1 MPISPPNTRRIAPVK
16 WKARRIAA
24 LAVFGLIVVLGPLAF
39 GAVDRVVQV
48 ALVFLLAIGIFLEQ
62 PALLPLG
69 RRGNILAISII
80 GVLVLKEFLPYEW
93 FGGTRWRTQAQAMSG
108 LEIAGTHHPE
118 PALAFD
124 SMLVALLGLVWFQWV
139 RAMAARRELRVA
151 LAWILFGAG
160 VVLAVTCF
168 LIVPKSSQPMMI
180 YGLRSTPGWSG
191 WGPFPNRNH
200 TASFLAMSALAGLG
214 CTVWA
219 GARHRHRLTV
229 VATAALFV
237 ILVALLMSKS
247 RGGLV
252 ALAAG
257 VAVFGG
263 MMLWRHRSK
272 RTIALLVGGV
282 AVMAVIVAIFGGQV
296 MERFSSGEGK
306 LVANQL
312 RKDIWANTLTMWR
325 DAPLLG
331 HGISSFTGLFPF
343 YQHLTLDDN
352 VVLHPES
359 SWLQWLTELGLIPVL
374 LIVGICARLLASRI
388 GPLFKRRGTFY
399 LSAGALAGLAALLVH
414 SAMDVPG
421 HRWATAGF
429 ALALFA
435 LACPI
440 SREAQVIGTEAP
452 RTALV
457 PLLTGAYWALP
468 FFGIAFAW
476 QPVVVQQ
483 LRARDAAGMP
493 PRPSLDEWKSA
504 IRFFPLQAELHHF
517 AALRELE
524 QGIPKTSGWQKHIEI
539 VHRLVPGS
547 WQYPISHA
555 RAVKRLSPALC
566 IQYWQIGIG
575 RSGWRASEILGRA
588 LDDTAAFPS
597 ADGLWQEYVAD
608 HPALALAYA
617 RRLPEAE
624 TQPLFDR
631 WWDARRGA
639 NDLSDDELRDFYGL
653 APRWITGEQVLEWMR
668 LHPTRRREDYHK
680 WAVLLQRTGMSDRAW
695 QFLSG
700 RIANPAYPV
709 EGSMRKREEIEAR
722 IRISPENTA
731 NLAELARISE
741 QTGDHESA
749 KKIILDVARTK
760 DAKSWFLQKAAYFLA
775 EDGKFAE
782 AVEMLLREKS
792 P

>member
-1 MPISPPNTRRIAPVK
+1 MPISPPNTRRVAPVK

-24 LAVFGLIVVLGPLAF
+24 LTVFGLILVLGPLAF

-48 ALVFLLAIGIFLEQ
+48 ALVFLLGIGIFLEQ

-69 RRGNILAISII
+69 RRGNILAIALI
-80 GVLVLKEFLPYEW
+80 VVMVLKELLPSEW
-93 FGGTRWRTQAQAMSG
+93 FGGAQWRTEAQTMSG
-108 LEIAGTHHPE
+108 LDIAGTHHPE
-118 PALAFD
+118 PARAFD
-124 SMLVALLGLVWFQWV
+124 SMLVALLALGWLHWV
-139 RAMAARRELRVA
+139 RTMAARRELRVA
-151 LAWILFGAG
+151 LAWILFGSG
-160 VVLAVTCF
+160 VALAVTCF

-219 GARHRHRLTV
+219 GARRRHRLTV
-229 VATAALFV
+229 LATAAVFV

-257 VAVFGG
+257 ISVFGG

-282 AVMAVIVAIFGGQV
+282 ALMAVIVMLFGGQV
-296 MERFSSGEGK
+296 MERFSSGDGK

-312 RKDIWANTLTMWR
+312 RKDIWANTLTMWG

-331 HGISSFTGLFPF
+331 HGISTFKGLFPF

-359 SWLQWLTELGLIPVL
+359 SWLQWLSELGIIPVA
-374 LIVGICARLLASRI
+374 LIAGTCVQLLAVRI
-388 GPLFKRRGTFY
+388 GPLFKRHGTFY
-399 LSAGALAGLAALLVH
+399 LSAGALAGLAAFTLH
-414 SAMDVPG
+414 SMMDVPG
-421 HRWATAGF
+421 HRWATAGY

-440 SREAQVIGTEAP
+440 SREAQIIGTESPGA
-452 RTALV
+452 
-457 PLLTGAYWALP
+457 PLLPLAIGAYWALP

-476 QPVVVQQ
+476 QPVVVDQ
-483 LRARDAAGMP
+483 LRARDASGIP
-493 PRPSLDEWKSA
+493 PRPSLAEWKSA
-504 IRFFPLQAELHHF
+504 LRFFPLEAELHHF

-524 QGIPKTSGWQKHIEI
+524 HGVPKTSDWQKHIEI

-566 IQYWQIGIG
+566 VQYWQVGIG

-588 LDDTAAFPS
+588 LNDTAGFPGAES
-597 ADGLWQEYVAD
+597 IWEEYIGT

-617 RRLPEAE
+617 RTLPEAD
-624 TQPLFDR
+624 TQPFFDV
-631 WWDARRGA
+631 WWKSRSGA
-639 NDLSDDELRDFYGL
+639 ADLALDELRDFYAL
-653 APRWITGEQVLEWMR
+653 APRWITAEQALEWMR
-668 LHPTRRREDYHK
+668 LHANLRREDFRK
-680 WAVLLQRTGMSDRAW
+680 WAALLHHTGMDGRAW
-695 QFLSG
+695 QLLGG
-700 RIANPAYPV
+700 RIENPAYPAN
-709 EGSMRKREEIEAR
+709 GSMRSREEVEAR
-722 IRISPENTA
+722 IRISPENTE
-731 NLAELARISE
+731 NLAELARLSE
-741 QTGDHESA
+741 QAGDRAAA
-749 KKIILDVARTK
+749 KKIILEVARTK
-760 DAKSWFLQKAAYFLA
+760 DAKTWFLQKAAHFLA
-775 EDGKFAE
+775 EDAEFTE
-782 AVEMLLREKS
+782 AVEMMLRAK
-792 P
+792 